1 MPDTAPSPAIDPPAP
16 TTCQAATAPSAALT
30 LEERLTLMNMEMTA
44 RLNEAAV
51 AHAVN
56 TAHIP
61 IEPVDL
67 ADVVTVPL
75 TPTLQ
80 PLPAFYPT
88 PVAAL
93 LQRAHHRLFTGGWCS
108 GALVDED
115 GARCMLGAIRAE
127 AGGDSGLESDAASV
141 LLDAI
146 RRKFGEH
153 VDSVPSF
160 NDAHGS
166 GRVPMRMLDQA
177 AGLAD
182 ARGL

>member
-1 MPDTAPSPAIDPPAP
+1 MPQTHPATDQAPP
-16 TTCQAATAPSAALT
+16 ATAPPAQPTALS
-30 LEERLTLMNMEMTA
+30 LEEHLAFINAAMSVRLD
-44 RLNEAAV
+44 EAKV
-51 AHAVN
+51 AYEVN
-56 TAHIP
+56 TAHIDT
-61 IEPVDL
+61 EPVDL

-80 PLPAFYPT
+80 PPPQSYPT

-93 LQRAHHRLFTGGWCS
+93 LQRAHHRLLTDGWCRD
-108 GALVDED
+108 ALVDED
-115 GARCMLGAIRAE
+115 GARCMLGAIRIE
-127 AGGDSGLESDAASV
+127 ACGDGGLETSAAAV

-146 RRKFGEH
+146 RREFGD
-153 VDSVPSF
+153 VDSVPRF

>member
-1 MPDTAPSPAIDPPAP
+1 MPQTRPAIDQTAPATAAPAP
-16 TTCQAATAPSAALT
+16 AAALS
-30 LEERLTLMNMEMTA
+30 LEERLVFINAAMSV
-44 RLNEAAV
+44 RLDEAKLAYE
-51 AHAVN
+51 VN
-56 TAHIP
+56 TAHIET
-61 IEPVDL
+61 EPVDL

-80 PLPAFYPT
+80 PPPNPYPT
-88 PVAAL
+88 PVAAV
-93 LQRAHHRLFTGGWCS
+93 LQRAHHRLLTGGWCS

-115 GARCMLGAIRAE
+115 GARCMLGAIRIE
-127 AGGDSGLESDAASV
+127 ARGDRGLEADAAAV

-146 RRKFGEH
+146 RRQFGD

-166 GRVPMRMLDQA
+166 GRVPLRMVDQA

-182 ARGL
+182 TRGL

>member
-1 MPDTAPSPAIDPPAP
+1 MPQTHPATDQTAPATAPPAP
-16 TTCQAATAPSAALT
+16 AAALS
-30 LEERLTLMNMEMTA
+30 LEERLAFVNAAMTMK
-44 RLNEAAV
+44 LDEAKV
-51 AHAVN
+51 AYEVN
-56 TAHIP
+56 TAHIDT
-61 IEPVDL
+61 EPVDL

-80 PLPAFYPT
+80 PPPQSYPT

-93 LQRAHHRLFTGGWCS
+93 LERAHHRLLTGGWCKDV
-108 GALVDED
+108 LVDED

-127 AGGDSGLESDAASV
+127 ARGNQSLEADAASV

-146 RRKFGEH
+146 RRKFGD

-160 NDAHGS
+160 NDAWAG
-166 GRVPMRMLDQA
+166 GRTPLRMVDLA

-182 ARGL
+182 TRGL

>member
-1 MPDTAPSPAIDPPAP
+1 MN
-16 TTCQAATAPSAALT
+16 AA
-30 LEERLTLMNMEMTA
+30 MTA
-44 RLNEAAV
+44 RLDEAAV
-51 AHAVN
+51 AYEVN

-61 IEPVDL
+61 TEPVDL
-67 ADVVTVPL
+67 GDVVTAPL

-80 PLPAFYPT
+80 PPESYPT

-93 LQRAHHRLFTGGWCS
+93 LQRAHHRLLTGGWCS
-108 GALVDED
+108 GVLVDED

-127 AGGDSGLESDAASV
+127 ARGDRGLEADAAAV
-141 LLDAI
+141 LLAAI
-146 RRKFGEH
+146 RRRFGDD

-166 GRVPMRMLDQA
+166 ARVPLRMLDQA
-177 AGLAD
+177 VGLAD

>member
-1 MPDTAPSPAIDPPAP
+1 MPQTHPATAPAPAPPAP
-16 TTCQAATAPSAALT
+16 PTALSLD
-30 LEERLTLMNMEMTA
+30 ERLVLANTVMTE
-44 RLNEAAV
+44 RLDEAAV
-51 AHAVN
+51 AYEVN

-67 ADVVTVPL
+67 DDVPTVPL

-80 PLPAFYPT
+80 PPTPYPT

-93 LQRAHHRLFTGGWCS
+93 LQRAHHRLLTGGWCT

-115 GARCMLGAIRAE
+115 GAHCMLGAIRIE
-127 AGGDSGLESDAASV
+127 ARNDSGLEADATAV
-141 LLDAI
+141 VLDAI
-146 RRKFGEH
+146 RRKFGDG

-160 NDAHGS
+160 NDAHRS
-166 GRVPMRMLDQA
+166 GRVPMRILDQA
-177 AGLAD
+177 ADLAN